1 MLKSSFCDY
10 SDAYVLIKWTITVA
24 NTVATVSTTNDN
36 NKEVNSTWNETN
48 STQVNNVK
56 GIDAA
61 MPMHNLNNIA
71 IIVQKLLNIRYYRDK
86 TVANDAGVIVD
97 FTNNGDSNSFN
108 FKQKII
114 GQTASIG
121 TADVKIMVPLK

>member
-1 MLKSSFCDY
+1 
-10 SDAYVLIKWTITVA
+10 
-24 NTVATVSTTNDN
+24 
-36 NKEVNSTWNETN
+36 
-48 STQVNNVK
+48 
-56 GIDAA
+56 
-61 MPMHNLNNIA
+61 MPMHNLNNIT

-86 TVANDAGVIVD
+86 TVANDAGVIAD

-108 FKQKII
+108 FKEKII

>member
-108 FKQKII
+108 FKEKII

>member
-10 SDAYVLIKWTITVA
+10 SYAYVLIKWTITVV

-61 MPMHNLNNIA
+61 MPMHNLNNIT

-97 FTNNGDSNSFN
+97 FTNNGDSNLFN
-108 FKQKII
+108 FNEKIA
-114 GQTASIG
+114 GRNNNNG
-121 TADVKIMVPLK
+121 WKMLK

>member
-61 MPMHNLNNIA
+61 MPMHNLNNIT

>member
-10 SDAYVLIKWTITVA
+10 SDAYALIKWTITVA

-61 MPMHNLNNIA
+61 MPMHNLNNIT

-108 FKQKII
+108 FKEKII

>member
-61 MPMHNLNNIA
+61 MPMHNLNNIT
-71 IIVQKLLNIRYYRDK
+71 IIVQKLLNIRCYRDK

-108 FKQKII
+108 FKEKII